1 MQPAPAGAIAPPRG
15 MFPTQRAGRKRKEF
29 MNQPPHRFLPEIHLD
44 TLEEQQLA
52 GVRWTLRQAMH
63 SPQYRAKL
71 AACGV
76 QPDDIKSMADVRR
89 LPTTDVEDLRAGY
102 PLPLCCVPE
111 TDIVRI
117 HASSGTTGK
126 RKILSYSKNDVENQA
141 LQMARCYEMA
151 GLTPADRMQVAVG
164 YGLWTAG
171 ASFQLGSEKMGMLTV
186 PLGPGNLEMQLQL
199 LEDMEVTCIG
209 ATASMALLLAEEVER
224 HGLGDRIKLRKVI
237 CGSETRSE
245 KMRLAIEK
253 KLHLEGSYDIAGMT
267 EMYGPGTAIDCDAH
281 EGLHYWADMFLI
293 EVLNPETLEPV
304 APGEVGEMVVT
315 SLCKE
320 AVPLVRYRTHDL
332 SRLIP
337 GVCSCGYAMPRHDR
351 ILGRSDDMLIFRGVN
366 IYPGQL
372 MEVIGH
378 FPELGGEYQVELTR
392 DARALDHM
400 RLKVER
406 QQGFSADGD
415 AALAE
420 KLAARLHKA
429 ILARI
434 DVDVVDPV
442 TLPRT
447 FSKSKRVTDLR

>member
-1 MQPAPAGAIAPPRG
+1 
-15 MFPTQRAGRKRKEF
+15 
-29 MNQPPHRFLPEIHLD
+29 MNQRHYRFLPHVNPD

-52 GVRWTLRQAMH
+52 GVRWTLRQAMR

-76 QPDDIKSMADVRR
+76 QPEDIKSMADVRR

-102 PLPLCCVPE
+102 PLPLLCVPD
-111 TDIVRI
+111 TQIVRM

-126 RKILSYSKNDVENQA
+126 RKILAYSQKDVEMQA

-151 GLTPADRMQVAVG
+151 GLTPDDRMQVAVG

-171 ASFQLGSEKMGMLTV
+171 ASFQLGSELLGMLTI

-199 LEDMEVTCIG
+199 LEDMGATCIG
-209 ATASMALLLAEEVER
+209 ATASLALLLAEEVER
-224 HGLGDRIKLRKVI
+224 HGLGDRIRLRKVI

-245 KMRLAIEK
+245 KMRLAIEE
-253 KLHLEGSYDIAGMT
+253 KLGLESSYDIAGMT

-293 EVLNPETLEPV
+293 EILNPETLEPV
-304 APGEVGEMVVT
+304 ASGETGEMVVT
-315 SLCKE
+315 TLCKE
-320 AVPLVRYRTHDL
+320 AVPLIRYRTHDI
-332 SRLIP
+332 SRLLP
-337 GVCSCGYAMPRHDR
+337 GVCPCGYAMPRHDR
-351 ILGRSDDMLIFRGVN
+351 ILGRSDDMIIFRGVN

-372 MEVIGH
+372 MEVIGA
-378 FPELGGEYQVELTR
+378 FPELGGEYHVELTR
-392 DARALDHM
+392 DERALDHM
-400 RLKVER
+400 KLTVER
-406 QQGFSADGD
+406 QQGYSAGGD
-415 AALAE
+415 AALAAQ
-420 KLAARLHKA
+420 LAERLHKS

-434 DVDVVDPV
+434 DVAVVDPV

>member
-1 MQPAPAGAIAPPRG
+1 
-15 MFPTQRAGRKRKEF
+15 
-29 MNQPPHRFLPEIHLD
+29 MNQRHYRFLPHVNPD

-52 GVRWTLRQAMH
+52 GVRWTLRQAMR

-76 QPDDIKSMADVRR
+76 QPEDIKSMADVRR

-102 PLPLCCVPE
+102 PLPLLCVPD
-111 TDIVRI
+111 TQIVRM

-126 RKILSYSKNDVENQA
+126 RKILAYSQKDVEMQA

-151 GLTPADRMQVAVG
+151 GLTPDDRMQVAVG

-171 ASFQLGSEKMGMLTV
+171 ASFQLGSELLGMLTI

-199 LEDMEVTCIG
+199 LEDMGATCIG

-224 HGLGDRIKLRKVI
+224 HGLGDRIRLRKVI

-245 KMRLAIEK
+245 KMRLAIEE
-253 KLHLEGSYDIAGMT
+253 KLGLESSYDIAGMT

-293 EVLNPETLEPV
+293 EILNPETLEPV
-304 APGEVGEMVVT
+304 APGETGEMVVT
-315 SLCKE
+315 TLCKE
-320 AVPLVRYRTHDL
+320 AVPLIRYRTHDI
-332 SRLIP
+332 SRLLP
-337 GVCSCGYAMPRHDR
+337 GVCPCGYAMPRHDR
-351 ILGRSDDMLIFRGVN
+351 ILGRSDDMIIFRGVN

-372 MEVIGH
+372 MEVIGA
-378 FPELGGEYQVELTR
+378 FPELGGEYHVELTR
-392 DARALDHM
+392 DERALDHM
-400 RLKVER
+400 KLTVER
-406 QQGFSADGD
+406 QQGYSAGGD
-415 AALAE
+415 AALAAQ
-420 KLAARLHKA
+420 LAERLHKS

-434 DVDVVDPV
+434 DVAVVDPV